1 MDHRHLLVA
10 LALVAAGCGQGASQ
24 PPAGPDAAIVLVTR
38 DFGSTTLTQARAAP
52 GQSALNALRRSAKV
66 GTSYGGRFVE
76 SINGVEGNKS
86 DGWDWL
92 YFVNGIDPGVGAADT
107 TLHAG
112 DREWWDYRYWK
123 DFIGVPAVIGAWP
136 EPFVHG
142 LDGKRPQV
150 QVQGPACAGQLS
162 DALEQAGARVGDGT
176 APFDVRVATFDEV
189 LVAADRLGALGVHRA
204 PGRRRA
210 SHVYHGQPGWSAVPG
225 AHAVIVARSP
235 DGIPG
240 HTFEMLV
247 AGDSRKAACAAARTV
262 ASNPTAIAHAYAV
275 ALDANGARRW
285 RSAGRR

>member
-1 MDHRHLLVA
+1 VDYRHLLLVA

-24 PPAGPDAAIVLVTR
+24 PPAGPDAATVLVTR
-38 DFGSTTLTQARAAP
+38 DFGETTVTQARAAP

-76 SINGVEGNKS
+76 SINGVEGRKS
-86 DGWDWL
+86 EGWDWL

-107 TLHAG
+107 TIHAG

-150 QVQGPACAGQLS
+150 DVQGPACAGELGDS
-162 DALEQAGARVGDGT
+162 LRQAGARVGSAT
-176 APFDVRVATFDEV
+176 APYDVRVATFDEV
-189 LVAADRLGALGVHRA
+189 SPLLSDWQRWAFTVRLAGGGVD
-204 PGRRRA
+204 
-210 SHVYHGQPGWSAVPG
+210 VYRGQPGWSPVTG
-225 AHAVIVARSP
+225 AHAVIAARSP

-240 HTFEMLV
+240 HTFELLV
-247 AGDSRKAACAAARTV
+247 AGDTQAAACAAAHTV
-262 ASNPTAIAHAYAV
+262 ASNPASIAHTYAV
-275 ALDANGARRW
+275 ALDANGRVLAV
-285 RSAGRR
+285 AGRP